1 MPILHIQYDSQ
12 VQTPDGQTIQISP
25 SQILLQRGACVQ
37 IIIGIAQSFADQLL
51 QQGQTLPQPISGIAL
66 IDTGASETCIDESLA
81 QQMKLPVIDV
91 VQIMSASH
99 DATPTNVYPIQMQVI
114 GTPIRV
120 EVPRSLGANLASQG
134 YVALI
139 GRDFL
144 QHCTLF
150 YNGISG
156 EMTLSI

>member
-1 MPILHIQYDSQ
+1 
-12 VQTPDGQTIQISP
+12 VQTPNGQSIQIPP
-25 SQILLQRGACVQ
+25 SQVLLQRGACVQ
-37 IIIGIAQSFADQLL
+37 VIFGIAQIFADQLL
-51 QQGQTLPQPISGIAL
+51 QQGQTLPQPVSGIAL
-66 IDTGASETCIDESLA
+66 IDTGASSTCIDESLA
-81 QQMKLPVIDV
+81 QQMNLPAIDV
-91 VQIMSASH
+91 VQMMSASH

-120 EVPRSLGANLASQG
+120 EVPRALGATLATQG
-134 YVALI
+134 YIALI